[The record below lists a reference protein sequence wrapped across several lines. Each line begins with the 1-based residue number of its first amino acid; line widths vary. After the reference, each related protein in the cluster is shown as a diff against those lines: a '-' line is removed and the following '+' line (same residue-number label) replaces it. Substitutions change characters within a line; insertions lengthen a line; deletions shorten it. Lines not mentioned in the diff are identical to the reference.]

1 MNKMM
6 TPYELM
12 DLNQI
17 LTLEKAKELE
27 GKTLLITSPED
38 RANKPYLMTVVVKIQ
53 TEWEWAATNPCKG
66 YTNRQE
72 YWAKRLPEK
81 VEDFKQQYV
90 LIDVKG
96 NHAARCHLQHLHFG
110 EAVFTGSDID
120 RPVYYKVLD

>member
-38 RANKPYLMTVVVKIQ
+38 RANDGCR
-53 TEWEWAATNPCKG
+53 EN
-66 YTNRQE
+66 TNRMGMGGHQS
-72 YWAKRLPEK
+72 L
-81 VEDFKQQYV
+81 
-90 LIDVKG
+90 
-96 NHAARCHLQHLHFG
+96 
-110 EAVFTGSDID
+110 
-120 RPVYYKVLD
+120 

>member
-38 RANKPYLMTVVVKIQ
+38 RANKPYLMMVVVKIQ

-66 YTNRQE
+66 YANRQE

-96 NHAARCHLQHLHFG
+96 NHAARCHLQYPFFG
-110 EAVFTGSDID
+110 EFVFTGSEID
-120 RPVYYKVLD
+120 RPVYYMVLN